1 MDYTLSASR
10 KLINNLSDRENYI
23 RQAADL
29 YRNTPGTFGR
39 VSREDRRLAAGLH
52 DRGISLSI
60 LEKAFV
66 LAAARRCF
74 RTPDAPALA
83 PIRSMYYFVPVIDEV
98 LADPP
103 ADSYVEYLKSKLINR
118 RDDKAATRPSPLKPT

>member
-1 MDYTLSASR
+1 MNGALSAGRS
-10 KLINNLSDRENYI
+10 LESSQSDRKNYI
-23 RQAADL
+23 KQLLEL
-29 YRNTPGTFGR
+29 YRNTPGTLGR
-39 VSREDRRLAAGLH
+39 VCRENRRLAAALH

-66 LAAARRCF
+66 LAAARRSF
-74 RTPDAPALA
+74 RASEAPALA

-103 ADSYVEYLKSKLINR
+103 DDSYIAYLKSKLINR
-118 RDDKAATRPSPLKPT
+118 RDDKAAARSSPLKPT